1 MDAKPLALRLGL
13 EDDHLRLHRSTGGE
27 GVDVFAPARV
37 IADLRPE
44 PFTLRPASC
53 ARPNGPRTV
62 RQNVDDMRESP
73 SLKLIAL
80 IEARGGRIDYH
91 DPFIGLAT
99 PPTREYPHFAGRRS
113 VALSPRTIASCDAV
127 LIATDH
133 DGIDYA
139 AIIDHAQIVIDTR
152 KPAARAGLASPKIV
166 KA

>member
-1 MDAKPLALRLGL
+1 
-13 EDDHLRLHRSTGGE
+13 
-27 GVDVFAPARV
+27 
-37 IADLRPE
+37 
-44 PFTLRPASC
+44 
-53 ARPNGPRTV
+53 
-62 RQNVDDMRESP
+62 MRESP

-80 IEARGGRIDYH
+80 IEARGGRVDYH
-91 DPFIGLAT
+91 DPFIEVM

-113 VALSPRTIASCDAV
+113 VVLSPRTIASYDAV

-152 KPAARAGLASPKIV
+152 NACARAGLASPKIV